1 MKSIISLLPAKGSLP
16 DFLNKLRAKKQ
27 TEAQQQQ
34 ASHAIS
40 LYYDLVHA
48 GAPHNKI
55 PATNVLCSEAES
67 PSGKK
72 VRNRSDVPHILQIP

>member
-40 LYYDLVHA
+40 LYYPPEQL
-48 GAPHNKI
+48 APDDVKEFLTFL
-55 PATNVLCSEAES
+55 AV
-67 PSGKK
+67 K
-72 VRNRSDVPHILQIP
+72 RSVTASTQNQAVNSLLFFFDMF